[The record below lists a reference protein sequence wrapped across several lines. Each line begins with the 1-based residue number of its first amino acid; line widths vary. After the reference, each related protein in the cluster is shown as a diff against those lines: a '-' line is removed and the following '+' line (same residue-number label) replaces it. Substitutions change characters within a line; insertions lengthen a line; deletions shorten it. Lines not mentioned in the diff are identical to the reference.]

1 MKGEAMSK
9 DTQRFF
15 EQLKS
20 GEQPTLIEA
29 VKEAA
34 SLMKDIGGEIWDGM
48 KPMFDHGRTE
58 IAAAL
63 FSGHGHV
70 MYMKGQESIEQG
82 LDQGQV
88 KETPEQQRD
97 DGREM

>member
-1 MKGEAMSK
+1 MSK

-20 GEQPTLIEA
+20 GEQPTLIEGIK
-29 VKEAA
+29 VAA
-34 SLMKDIGGEIWDGM
+34 FLMKDIGGQVWDGM

-70 MYMKGQESIEQG
+70 MYMRGQEGIEQG
-82 LDQGQV
+82 QDQEQV
-88 KETPEQQRD
+88 KETPEHQRD